1 MNRHEHRTVIR
12 RVHPH
17 EWRWRLAAA
26 TGALLLALLVGYILG
41 ASREGDASFFDDP
54 TAPLK
59 DQVAQLSLEKEADQ
73 QTISSLRTSL
83 ADQAAELGEMR
94 EMLALYRGVMVPE
107 ETDGL
112 VVLKAPDVQYDDMD
126 QMFRAVSLVHRG
138 PGDYGEY
145 RGEMRLELE
154 GKLAGEPVLINLAE
168 LDTAAQSSVFPL
180 SFRYLQ
186 RVQVAVSLPAGFVP
200 DAIVTKLRL
209 TEPRQKALERRDT
222 VAQIEGGR
230 VNPGLLGAERDASD

>member
-54 TAPLK
+54 TAQLR
-59 DQVAQLSLEKEADQ
+59 DQVVQLSLEKEANQ
-73 QTISSLRTSL
+73 HTISSLRTSL
-83 ADQAAELGEMR
+83 SEQAAELGEMR
-94 EMLALYRGVMVPE
+94 EMVALYRGVMVPE
-107 ETDGL
+107 ETGDL
-112 VVLKAPDVQYDDMD
+112 VVLKAPDVEYDDTD

-138 PGDYGEY
+138 PGEYIDY
-145 RGEMRLELE
+145 RGEIRLELE

-168 LDTAAQSSVFPL
+168 LDTAAQSSVLPL

-200 DAIVTKLRL
+200 EAIVSKLRL
-209 TEPRQKALERRDT
+209 TEPIQKALERRDT
-222 VAQIEGGR
+222 VVEGGR
-230 VNPGLLGAERDASD
+230 VNPDLLGAERDASD